1 MNYFMN
7 FVNRESKQATN
18 SVQPSLQPF
27 SRKLSKHECHALEGL
42 TLLFTF
48 CFHAQKKFLRCTY
61 SSQKKKTNFRYLKRK
76 RKIKKKKE
84 KDYSTESFLRYKMFF
99 HQAIIYKNFC

>member
-42 TLLFTF
+42 TLLFTY
-48 CFHAQKKFLRCTY
+48 CFHAQKRFSDALTPV
-61 SSQKKKTNFRYLKRK
+61 KKKTNFRYLKRK
-76 RKIKKKKE
+76 RKIKKKRERLQHRKFSSLQNVFPSGN
-84 KDYSTESFLRYKMFF
+84 YL
-99 HQAIIYKNFC
+99 